1 MQSDAN
7 NTHYFKKKML
17 STNCFFLLIYR
28 PTLLPVEVSLK
39 VTILQV
45 YIVSSSCYS
54 PYILPG
60 SLLISFCWHPQGK
73 GGGGGY
79 QEEYK
84 ELHELPKQI
93 NCKIFIRLTFG
104 QEGRSPRGI
113 YHEKYSPHSI
123 PVIVYY

>member
-1 MQSDAN
+1 MLFSL
-7 NTHYFKKKML
+7 YFAWF
-17 STNCFFLLIYR
+17 SPHFFLLA
-28 PTLLPVEVSLK
+28 
-39 VTILQV
+39 
-45 YIVSSSCYS
+45 S
-54 PYILPG
+54 PR
-60 SLLISFCWHPQGK
+60 Q
-73 GGGGGY
+73 GGGGY
-79 QEEYK
+79 QEEDK